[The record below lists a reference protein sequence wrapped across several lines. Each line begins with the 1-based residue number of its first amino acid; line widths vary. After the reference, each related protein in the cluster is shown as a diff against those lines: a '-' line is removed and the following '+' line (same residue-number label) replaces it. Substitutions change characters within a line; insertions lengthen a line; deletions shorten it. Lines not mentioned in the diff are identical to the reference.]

1 MSVEFLRPKD
11 IAEACQ
17 ALAAGGAE
25 ARVVAGGTALSLMIR
40 HGLTRPERLV
50 SLEDVAGLRHIT
62 QAEDGLRIGA
72 MVCLRDIELHPG
84 IRRAYP
90 ALALACG
97 EVGNVRVR
105 NQATLG
111 GNLSEADYASD
122 PPPALLVLNAFV
134 RTTSPEGE
142 RTVPLG
148 QFFRGVLTT
157 DLRPSEILVEIVVPP
172 PTGLRSTFL
181 KFRSRSSED
190 RPCLAVAAAAVF
202 DGNRCAD
209 LRLAVGA
216 ACETPLRLA
225 AAEALAEGR
234 RLTAELIDE
243 IATAYA
249 EGIEPIDDLRGS
261 AWYRRELTRVFIE
274 RALREVS
281 PDHR

>member
-1 MSVEFLRPKD
+1 MTVEFLRPKD

-25 ARVVAGGTALSLMIR
+25 TRVVAGGTALSIMIR

-50 SLEDVAGLRHIT
+50 SLDDVAGLRHIS

-72 MVCLRDIELHPG
+72 MVRLRDVELHPG

-111 GNLSEADYASD
+111 GNLAEADYAAD
-122 PPPALLVLNAFV
+122 PPPALFALNASV
-134 RTTSPEGE
+134 RTTSPDGG
-142 RTVPLG
+142 RTIPLG
-148 QFFRGVLTT
+148 QFFRGVLST

-172 PTGLRSTFL
+172 PAGLRSTFL

-190 RPCLAVAAAAVF
+190 RPCVAVAAAARF
-202 DGNRCAD
+202 DGDRCAD
-209 LRLAVGA
+209 LRVAVGA

-225 AAEALAEGR
+225 PAEAKAEGR

-243 IATAYA
+243 IASDYA
-249 EGIEPIDDLRGS
+249 EGIDPIDDLRGS
-261 AWYRRELTRVFIE
+261 AWYRREITRVFIA